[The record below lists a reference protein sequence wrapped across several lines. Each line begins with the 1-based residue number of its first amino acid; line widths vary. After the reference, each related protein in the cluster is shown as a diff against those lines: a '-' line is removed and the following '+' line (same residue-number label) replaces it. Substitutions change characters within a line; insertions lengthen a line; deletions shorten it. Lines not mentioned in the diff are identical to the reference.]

1 MLEKMTREEIDR
13 RFAQHT
19 AAVNAGIPITQ
30 AMWDSFNDAKKGV
43 RNFSSELRESQSKLT
58 ASFGGLIKSTADG
71 ATGAA
76 VYNDAIASGAKYL
89 STQASQIQDFGMALS
104 FIVDVLGTAA
114 QQIIVQADQ
123 EFKLFQDLSRSGLAN
138 GMNDA
143 FNNLQNAGFTMKE
156 IGDFGKIMKS
166 NSTLLASVGGT
177 AQEGLTKFTKI
188 AADINKSQVGTELMR
203 MGNKIP
209 DIINGM
215 SSYMKYQQLGGQ
227 SIAQTDAQIKKN
239 SLEFMFEQDKLTKLT
254 GLTADQ
260 QNKIYEEAIGI
271 EQFQAAESQLKEDAI
286 KYKGT
291 ARGKEAEAKL
301 AYNKQMLTWAGTIGP
316 EMKKNMALTLGG
328 ATNTD
333 GYQTFQRSYSKVG
346 EYMAQG
352 GTDFAKSL
360 QLITTD
366 AKETSK
372 QFGGLARSGD
382 FNKSMGSYQEMLMVR
397 SQSDKDIAKSL
408 KDAADQTTDQK
419 TGKDKTTDNSV
430 KIAQNQR
437 DKAQSIAQVY
447 HKSMGVATSALK
459 QFSIVTK
466 NAWGVLGKLAG
477 KQGQMGGAASGG
489 GLAGI
494 LSTTAAGAA
503 AGGAFGAVS
512 GLGIGA
518 VPGAIIGGIAG
529 LGAGILGAF
538 ADGGY
543 TGDGGKYEAAG
554 IVHKGEY
561 VIDART
567 TKSLGLNQ
575 SVNSNTTNIDV
586 GLGLS
591 GSTKKPSALGSSR
604 IINTPEDFSDIP
616 RASAPSAPV
625 TDPKNNP
632 ALIGI
637 DIQKLND
644 RINQIQRMMPVDKP
658 SASPSVN
665 FEKSKMRQDAQRD
678 LSLGAI
684 YEQTGETS
692 VSKLTES
699 LDAYQKLMDQVAKQA
714 VGLQKGS
721 NKTNVPTGISTTNTP
736 ATSPVKPP
744 NFMDI
749 AFPIPAIV
757 ESLSKKITGLLGS
770 GNKPANTPATSLI
783 KPPNLM
789 DIAFPIPS
797 IVESLGKKITGLLGL
812 GNKNT
817 ITPASATTPT
827 PSINPKNNSALG
839 ASRLINTPEDFS
851 DSPRVKAP
859 LPPVSNITPKVNN
872 VPEYKNL
879 GNTNRLP
886 NIAPKLDDSKKIDT
900 KFNYFQSILNSL
912 NQKIN
917 GIIGIGGKVSSP
929 AAVGKQ
935 GTAAPAIGS
944 AIPTTEKS
952 QTGLNTTSALPES
965 KNEFSIAGI
974 TKLLASLTS
983 YQGILD
989 LSNEKTKKSGSS
1001 VDDLYKTYSA
1011 IMNNQQK
1018 QSDSFTNT
1026 LNKSIDPVIKSL
1038 SSLTLTTTK
1047 LTEMIDEL
1055 PIENGKDGNSGGM
1068 IDQAKSL
1075 VSSMMAKFKQ
1085 TLGFSSGS
1093 ESGIVGGSGDDYDF
1107 GNAPAPSAGG
1117 SAGGGG
1123 SKSANG
1129 GGAAPESPGS
1139 VGPIG
1144 DNVLSE
1150 EDKKL
1155 KTEDYGG
1162 LKMGSPERTIGG
1174 GPVYKSVINS
1184 AKNFQSKY
1192 PDTIITGLNDK
1203 FHLKWPTSGHAQ
1215 GTSMDISGGV
1225 LSSAQGD
1232 DKKGKKFVSDLAS
1245 SGFDGL
1251 IIDEYNH
1258 PSAAATGGHMHAEVK
1273 KPSAARGDV
1282 FTPSASSDVL
1292 SGPTSGYTVEM
1303 HGTEGIVPLKNDK
1316 IPVKIKSAGN
1326 GSGEKI
1332 ALLQQELAF
1341 LTSIADT
1348 MKKQNDVT
1356 NRILEKHG

>member
-757 ESLSKKITGLLGS
+757 ESLSKKITGLLG
-770 GNKPANTPATSLI
+770 
-783 KPPNLM
+783 
-789 DIAFPIPS
+789 
-797 IVESLGKKITGLLGL
+797 L